1 MDNLEDLRQLIV
13 LVMDQSTVIQVVRG
27 EIINFLSLS
36 KAVWL
41 IHTSSCFT

>member
-27 EIINFLSLS
+27 GIINFLSLS

-41 IHTSSCFT
+41 INTSSCFT